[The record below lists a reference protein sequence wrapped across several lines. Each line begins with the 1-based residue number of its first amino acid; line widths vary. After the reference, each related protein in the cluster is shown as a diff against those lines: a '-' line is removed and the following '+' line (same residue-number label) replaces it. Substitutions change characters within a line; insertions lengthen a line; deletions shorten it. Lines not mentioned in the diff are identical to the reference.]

1 MGHRVIVSP
10 SARKHGIKDEDAIA
24 AAQIANVAAE
34 NQLAQSEEEG
44 GYTSPAS
51 QPSPRPEHLNGP
63 RYTDSEIAKLLE
75 ETRGNH

>member
-1 MGHRVIVSP
+1 MIVSP

-34 NQLAQSEEEG
+34 NQLAQLEEEG
-44 GYTSPAS
+44 RYTPPIS
-51 QPSPRPEHLNGP
+51 QPSPWPEHPDSP
-63 RYTDSEIAKLLE
+63 RYTDSGVAALLE